1 MFLLFP
7 RRAGRANYFLIVLA
21 VITVALVAATAI
33 VVVTNT
39 PFPSL
44 LDTSQWTWL
53 GINLLGGLL
62 LLTLRTRSP
71 ETRRAVQPIA
81 IGAAIGIAP
90 LLLLNALP
98 FLLTGQMIVP
108 AGFSAISL
116 VGIPLGFTYAILR
129 HRLFG
134 LDALVRRVLLRLL
147 DVVTFGAIFEIVW
160 LGLGL
165 LNVADNLSGIAAIVA
180 SALAGPRVSEVLR
193 DRIDRWLYPPLF
205 EARTRAPAAAAGADA
220 RTIAASLTRR
230 IREIVPIRW
239 IALVARSATPRDI
252 AAGEPVPGRLLALDG
267 DGPVERLRGE
277 WVADRFSLT
286 GWPEPPLGVPI
297 TGGQGTVGILL
308 VGPRLNDAPLSSL
321 DLEPI
326 TILAARAAA
335 SLEAALLREQ
345 AEEEQQFRER
355 LSAVARE
362 LAAAGS
368 VDQVLQVAASAAH
381 NLLGADI
388 TFVWTRPAGGPWKLA
403 AERGAPALLTDE
415 ARARCRPA
423 WLDREDAGILAS
435 RLLISRERLVA
446 DETLGPLSRMTFR
459 LGDITSALAVIT
471 VVRFGADRPFGAED
485 ERRAGE
491 IIEHAGGAFERAHA
505 FAQAAEAET
514 LRQINEM
521 REEFLAIVSHDLQN
535 PLTVIRG
542 FAELLEMHLGSTGDR
557 FVTSAIASIFQA
569 VASCQRLIDDLLTSA
584 RLEQGH
590 LSLHR
595 EPVDLAALLRRLVE
609 GYRVLPEGNRVHADA
624 AETVMVYADTA
635 RLEQMIGNLV
645 TNALRYAPTGPVIL
659 RARRLSDREA
669 CIEVQDYGGGI
680 PPAEQEKIWNRFY
693 RAKSGEGRSR
703 RGAGVGL
710 SIVKTLAELHGGRAE
725 VESTIGRGSVFRIIL
740 PALETPAE
748 HPTGP
753 AELSRPAHP
762 TAV

>member
-1 MFLLFP
+1 PEDRPKLTP
-7 RRAGRANYFLIVLA
+7 IV
-21 VITVALVAATAI
+21 
-33 VVVTNT
+33 
-39 PFPSL
+39 
-44 LDTSQWTWL
+44 
-53 GINLLGGLL
+53 
-62 LLTLRTRSP
+62 
-71 ETRRAVQPIA
+71 
-81 IGAAIGIAP
+81 IGTGTGIAP

-98 FLLTGQMIVP
+98 FLLTGRMIVP
-108 AGFSAISL
+108 AGFSAIGL

-147 DVVTFGAIFEIVW
+147 DVVTFGAIFEIIW

-165 LNVADNLSGIAAIVA
+165 LNVADNLSGIAAIAA
-180 SALAGPRVSEVLR
+180 SALAGPRIGEFLR

-205 EARTRAPAAAAGADA
+205 EARTREPVAAAGADA
-220 RTIAASLTRR
+220 CTIAASLTRR

-239 IALVARSATPRDI
+239 IALVAHPATSHSI

-267 DGPVERLRGE
+267 DGPIERLHGE
-277 WVADRFSLT
+277 WIANRFSLT
-286 GWPEPPLGVPI
+286 DWPEPPPGIPI

-308 VGPRLNDAPLSSL
+308 VGPRLNDAPLSNL

-335 SLEAALLREQ
+335 PLEAALLREQ
-345 AEEEQQFRER
+345 AEEEQRFRAR

-368 VDQVLQVAASAAH
+368 VDQVLQVVASAAH
-381 NLLGADI
+381 DLLGADI

-403 AERGAPALLTDE
+403 AERGTPDLLSDE
-415 ARARCRPA
+415 ARARCRPS
-423 WLDREDAGILAS
+423 WLDHEDAGILAGS
-435 RLLISRERLVA
+435 LIISRERSVT
-446 DETLGPLSRMTFR
+446 DEMLGSLSRMTFR
-459 LGDITSALAVIT
+459 LGDITSALAV
-471 VVRFGADRPFGAED
+471 VVVTRFGTDRPFGAED

-491 IIEHAGGAFERAHA
+491 VIEHASGAFERAHA

-542 FAELLEMHLGSTGDR
+542 FAELLEMRLGNSGDR
-557 FVTSAIASIFQA
+557 FVTNAIASIFQA

-595 EPVDLAALLRRLVE
+595 EPVDLGALLRRLAE
-609 GYRVLPEGNRVHADA
+609 GYRVLPEGHRVHVDATETAMVSAD
-624 AETVMVYADTA
+624 VA

-669 CIEVQDYGGGI
+669 SIEVQDYGWGI
-680 PPAEQEKIWNRFY
+680 PPEEQEKIWNRFY

-740 PALETPAE
+740 PILETPAG
-748 HPTGP
+748 HPPDP
-753 AELSRPAHP
+753 AELPRPAHP